1 MIPAMKRI
9 ILVYCALFGV
19 IATSGNPLLS
29 SSINYSSDAEDE
41 IELSGSLSEIST
53 RSVICPIQAF
63 KSTSEIRADFL
74 YNLGDIDVFIYDE
87 AGHVVYERTVNTS
100 VEDQISI
107 DISFF
112 DQGINEIRFINS
124 AGRFMYGEF
133 EID

>member
-1 MIPAMKRI
+1 MRRI
-9 ILVYCALFGV
+9 ILIYCALLGV

-29 SSINYSSDAEDE
+29 SSINYSLDAEEE
-41 IELSGSLSEIST
+41 IELSGSLSDIST

-74 YNLGDIDVFIYDE
+74 YNLGDIDVVIYDE

-100 VEDQISI
+100 VEDQIFI
-107 DISFF
+107 DISSLT
-112 DQGINEIRFINS
+112 QGIYEIRFVNS
-124 AGRFMYGEF
+124 EGQFMYGEF